1 MSIDRR
7 NFIRG
12 SLLSAAA
19 LTLPG
24 LLKSARSSELEN
36 MFARIEALPP
46 DKSAGDDEFWGWVQQ
61 QYTSAGNI
69 INFNNGGVNPQP
81 KIVQD
86 AFERYNRLS
95 NEAPSYYMWQVL
107 DQGREPL
114 RQQLADLAGCSAD
127 ELAINRNSTE
137 ALETLIFGFDLI
149 PGDEV
154 VLCKQDYPNMINAW
168 KLREKRHGVKL
179 VWVDLDLPLEDDVK
193 IVSAYEQAFTPKT
206 RLVQITHMINW
217 IGQIMPVKKIAQAA
231 HIRGIDV
238 LLDSAQT
245 FAHIDFKIPDLECD
259 YFGTSLHKW
268 LGCPFGTGLL
278 YVRKEKIKY
287 IWPLLASPEPLSD
300 NIRKFE
306 VLGTRSFPAEHAI
319 GQAIKFHNL
328 IGSKRKE
335 ERFRFLKNYWA
346 KKAAKI
352 PKVTVH
358 TSFKP
363 EYSCG
368 IALFS
373 IEGKTPADIQ
383 ATLFKKY
390 GIHTVSI
397 VWENISGVRV
407 SPNLY
412 NSTKELDILVKGIEE
427 IAKS

>member
-1 MSIDRR
+1 MSVDRR
-7 NFIRG
+7 NFIKG
-12 SLLSAAA
+12 SFLTAAA
-19 LTLPG
+19 LSIPG
-24 LLKSARSSELEN
+24 LLKTANSSALED
-36 MFARIEALPP
+36 MFSRIESIPP
-46 DKSAGDDEFWGWVQQ
+46 DKLASDDEFWGWVQQ

-69 INFNNGGVNPQP
+69 INLNNAGVNPQP

-114 RQQLADLAGCSAD
+114 RQQLADLAGCSP
-127 ELAINRNSTE
+127 EEIAINRNSTE
-137 ALETLIFGFDLI
+137 ALETLIFGFDLS

-179 VWVDLDLPLEDDVK
+179 VWVNLDLPMEDDDKIVK
-193 IVSAYEQAFTPKT
+193 IYESAFTSKT
-206 RLVQITHMINW
+206 RLVQVTHMINW
-217 IGQIMPVKKIAQAA
+217 VGQILPVKKIAQAA
-231 HIRGIDV
+231 HARNIDV

-245 FAHIDFKIPDLECD
+245 FAHIDFNISDTECD

-268 LGCPFGTGLL
+268 LGCPFGTGLI

-287 IWPLLASPEPLSD
+287 IWPLFASPEPLSD

-306 VLGTRSFPAEHAI
+306 SLGTRSFPAEHAI

-335 ERFRFLKNYWA
+335 ERFRYLKNYWA

-383 ATLFKKY
+383 TTLFKKY

-412 NSTKELDILVKGIEE
+412 NTTKELDILVKCIDE

>member
-1 MSIDRR
+1 MSVDRR
-7 NFIRG
+7 NFIKG
-12 SLLSAAA
+12 SFLTAAA
-19 LTLPG
+19 LTIPG
-24 LLKSARSSELEN
+24 LLKSAGSSELED
-36 MFARIEALPP
+36 MFSRIESMPP

-81 KIVQD
+81 KIVQE

-114 RQQLADLAGCSAD
+114 RQQLADLAGCSPD
-127 ELAINRNSTE
+127 ELAIDRNSTE
-137 ALETLIFGFDLI
+137 ALETVIYGIELQE
-149 PGDEV
+149 GDEV
-154 VLCKQDYPNMINAW
+154 VLCKEDYPNMINAW
-168 KLREKRHGVKL
+168 KQREYRDRIKL
-179 VWVDLDLPLEDDVK
+179 VWVNLDLPSENDDYIVK
-193 IVSAYEQAFTPKT
+193 TYTSAFTSKT
-206 RLVQITHMINW
+206 KLVQLTHMINW
-217 IGQIMPVKKIAQAA
+217 VGQILPVKKIAQAA
-231 HIRGIDV
+231 HLRGIDV

-245 FAHIDFKIPDLECD
+245 FAHIDFKIPDTECD
-259 YFGTSLHKW
+259 YCGTSLHKW

-278 YVRKEKIKY
+278 YVKKEKIKNL
-287 IWPLLASPEPLSD
+287 WPLFANPEPRSE

-306 VLGTRSFPAEHAI
+306 SLGTRSFPAEHAI
-319 GQAIKFHNL
+319 GQAIKFHNM

-335 ERFRFLKNYWA
+335 ERFRYLKNYWA
-346 KKAAKI
+346 EKAVKI
-352 PKVTVH
+352 PKVKVH
-358 TSFKP
+358 TPFKP
-363 EYSCG
+363 NYSCG

-373 IEGKTPADIQ
+373 IEEKTPADIQ
-383 ATLFKKY
+383 GTLFKKY

-412 NSTKELDILVKGIEE
+412 NTTKELDILVKAIDE